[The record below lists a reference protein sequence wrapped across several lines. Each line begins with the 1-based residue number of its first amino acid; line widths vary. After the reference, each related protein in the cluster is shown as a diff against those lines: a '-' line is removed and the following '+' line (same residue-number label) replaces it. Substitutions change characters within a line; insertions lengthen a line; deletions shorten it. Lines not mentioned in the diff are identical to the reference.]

1 MKRILLLFI
10 SLFIYSG
17 QTVSAQDIA
26 TIFADMPDQYLPQL
40 DVAWRKDL
48 VDLYKSGKEAKLQ
61 NLMAG
66 YSTLVRLEPDY
77 LLLQQSEKS
86 TLEMKMLPLIN
97 NTYLLCVV
105 TTVDGPVS
113 DSRIDFFTTDWEP
126 LDKAEL
132 LTPVAQ
138 EWFLKDVKNKNSD
151 EYLDAISR
159 LDMELIKY
167 QLNPDNQTLT
177 ATYTTPLY
185 LSREDQEKVQPF
197 LKEESK
203 VYKWNKNGFK

>member
-10 SLFIYSG
+10 SLFIYFG

-26 TIFADMPDQYLPQL
+26 TIFANMPDQYLPQL

-66 YSTLVRLEPDY
+66 YSTLLRLESDY

-105 TTVDGPVS
+105 TTVNGPVP
-113 DSRIDFFTTDWEP
+113 DSRIEFFTTDWEP
-126 LDKAEL
+126 LEEDEL

-138 EWFLKDVKNKNSD
+138 DWFLKDVKNKNSNA
-151 EYLDAISR
+151 YLDAISR

-167 QLNPDNQTLT
+167 QLNPNNQTLT

-185 LSREDQEKVQPF
+185 LSREDQEKVLPF
-197 LKEESK
+197 LKEEPK

>member
-10 SLFIYSG
+10 SLFIYFG

-26 TIFADMPDQYLPQL
+26 TIFSDMPDQYLPQL

-48 VDLYKSGKEAKLQ
+48 VDLYKFGKEAKLQ

-113 DSRIDFFTTDWEP
+113 DSRIEFFTTDWEP

-132 LTPVAQ
+132 LTPVTQ
-138 EWFLKDVKNKNSD
+138 EWFLKDTRNKNSD
-151 EYLDAISR
+151 AYLDAISR

-167 QLNPDNQTLT
+167 QLSPDNQTLT

-185 LSREDQEKVQPF
+185 LSREDQEKIQPF
-197 LKEESK
+197 LKEEPK